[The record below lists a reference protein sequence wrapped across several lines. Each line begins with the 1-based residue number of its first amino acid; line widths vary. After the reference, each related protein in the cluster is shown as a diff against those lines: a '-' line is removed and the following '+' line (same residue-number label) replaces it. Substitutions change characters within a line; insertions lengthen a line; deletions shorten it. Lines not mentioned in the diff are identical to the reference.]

1 MRNLYLLATL
11 FAFYGCASITTGQ
24 DQVVS
29 VETPGCPAASC
40 RLTNKDGTFFV
51 ASTPGTVSVNRA
63 CGKLTIECSL
73 DGHPD
78 SVLTVSSSVKAMAF
92 GNIIFGGLIGAG
104 VDTATGAAC
113 QYPSLIP
120 VPMDCGAEV
129 KEGGVAAE
137 IDQEILDMAAELK
150 CVDLVHAGT
159 ASDGTEVYN
168 AKCEEADSLLTCG
181 EKGCSVSEVEIGAGA
196 AESDEG

>member
-1 MRNLYLLATL
+1 MRSLFLLAVL
-11 FAFYGCASITTGQ
+11 FVVSGCASITTGQ

-51 ASTPGTVSVNRA
+51 SSTPGTVSVNRA
-63 CGKLTIECSL
+63 CGKLTVSCSL

-78 SVLTVSSSVKAMAF
+78 STLTVSSSVKAMAF

-120 VPMDCGAEV
+120 VPMQCGAEEAAG
-129 KEGGVAAE
+129 EGVVAE
-137 IDQEILDMAAELK
+137 IDQEVLDMASRAQ
-150 CVDLVHAGT
+150 VR
-159 ASDGTEVYN
+159 
-168 AKCEEADSLLTCG
+168 
-181 EKGCSVSEVEIGAGA
+181 
-196 AESDEG
+196 